1 MSPFARQTMRGLV
14 PWGLLGML
22 VLVLASERFVARP
35 ALDFT
40 RPDYFML
47 RRALAA
53 GTRPS
58 AMVVEYH
65 PQCLAGDFDHAELLL
80 EDFA

>member
-22 VLVLASERFVARP
+22 VLVLASERFVARH

-40 RPDYFML
+40 RP
-47 RRALAA
+47 
-53 GTRPS
+53 
-58 AMVVEYH
+58 EYRDWR
-65 PQCLAGDFDHAELLL
+65 LSG
-80 EDFA
+80 